1 VTAGGTLAQRALDA
15 FTQAFGDGEAAR
27 VFLATGRINIV
38 GEHTDYQEGF
48 VLPAAIDRYLAVAM
62 RPRADRQANFR
73 SRLDGRTH
81 RCRTLP
87 SQRTGVWI
95 DYAIGVAQELRA
107 RGVAVGGFDC
117 VVESDLPVGAGLASS
132 AALEVAIARGL
143 LELGGGRLSPADLVE
158 ACRAAE
164 NAFVGVPTGVMDQ
177 FTAVRGRAGHALW
190 LDCRSLRAQAVPLP
204 AAGVEWVLCNSM
216 VKRELAV
223 SAYAERRNECVQALA
238 VLRQRLSHLRT
249 LRDLDAQTLRHYQV
263 ALPPTLLRRVIHV
276 VEENARVRQAVDAL
290 GAQAYDELGEVLY
303 ASHRSLATQ
312 YEVSCEE
319 LDLLVHLASL
329 QPGTLGA
336 RMMGGG
342 FGGCTLNLVQS
353 ERVGSFV
360 RDMGRAYEQ
369 KTGNA
374 PDFFVVRAV
383 DGAHP
388 LAVRPLTLAP
398 PEGGPPDLDGVR
410 G

>member
-1 VTAGGTLAQRALDA
+1 MTVSGTLTQRALDA
-15 FTQAFGDGEAAR
+15 FTQAFGGGEAPRA
-27 VFLATGRINIV
+27 FLAPGRINII

-48 VLPAAIDRYLAVAM
+48 VLPAAIDRYLAVAI

-73 SRLDGRTH
+73 SPIDGRTH

-95 DYAIGVAQELRA
+95 DYAIGVAQQLRA
-107 RGVAVGGFDC
+107 RRVSAGGFDC

-132 AALEVAIARGL
+132 AALEVATARGL
-143 LELGGGRLSPADLVE
+143 LELGGGHLAPGDLVQV
-158 ACRAAE
+158 CREAE
-164 NAFVGVPTGVMDQ
+164 NDFVGVPTGVMDQ

-190 LDCRSLRAQAVPLP
+190 LDCRSLRAQAIPLP
-204 AAGVEWVLCNSM
+204 ATEVEWVLCNSM
-216 VKRELAV
+216 VKHELAV
-223 SAYAERRNECVQALA
+223 SAYAERRSECAQALA
-238 VLRQRLSHLRT
+238 VLQQRLPHLRA
-249 LRDLDAQTLRHYQV
+249 LRDLDAQTLRHYEV
-263 ALPPTLLRRVIHV
+263 ALPPTLLRRVTHV

-290 GAQAYDELGEVLY
+290 GVRAYDELGELLY

-336 RMMGGG
+336 RMMGAG
-342 FGGCTLNLVQS
+342 FGGCTVNLVES

-360 RDMGRAYEQ
+360 RNLGRAYEQ
-369 KTGNA
+369 KTGY
-374 PDFFVVRAV
+374 PPELFVVRAV
-383 DGAHP
+383 DGVHP
-388 LAVRPLTLAP
+388 LAARPLTLAS
-398 PEGGPPDLDGVR
+398 PEGGPPGSDGVH